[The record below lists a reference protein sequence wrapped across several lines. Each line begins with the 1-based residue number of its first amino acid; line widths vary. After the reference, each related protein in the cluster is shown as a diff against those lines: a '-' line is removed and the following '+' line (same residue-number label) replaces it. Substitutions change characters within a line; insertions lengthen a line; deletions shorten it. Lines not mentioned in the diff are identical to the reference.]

1 MTTKRN
7 LQTFTKTMAPAE
19 WFEFQKQPA
28 VVDVLEVETTE
39 NSIPGYKEQRYTF
52 TWDASKAKH
61 Q

>member
-1 MTTKRN
+1 MTTAT
-7 LQTFTKTMAPAE
+7 LQTITKTMTPAE

-39 NSIPGYKEQRYTF
+39 NSEPGYKEQRYTF

-61 Q
+61 S